1 MHFEGLMQ
9 TNPEQAVS
17 EEALLQGLKAHEA
30 WACETLIANY
40 AEMVFRVCYRILQDE
55 QEAEDAMQ
63 ETFLTVYRS
72 IDNFRGDAKL
82 SSWLYRVATNK
93 ALSMLRTRKRKQ
105 GQNVPLE
112 TDEGDELPVADAYAI
127 VPEEFLLRQESAELL
142 QRGLEAMSPKLRA
155 ALVLYEIEGLSMKE
169 TAEAL
174 GISESAAKLR
184 VHRGRQ
190 FLQTYLAQHLQE
202 AIA

>member
-1 MHFEGLMQ
+1 MQ
-9 TNPEQAVS
+9 TNSEQAVS

-93 ALSMLRTRKRKQ
+93 ALSMLRTQKRKQ

-155 ALVLYEIEGLSMKE
+155 ALALYEIEGLSMKE

>member
-1 MHFEGLMQ
+1 MFTTDA
-9 TNPEQAVS
+9 TNDIS
-17 EEALLQGLKAHEA
+17 EESLLEGLKAHEA
-30 WACETLIANY
+30 WACERLIADY

-93 ALSMLRTRKRKQ
+93 ALSMLRSRKRKQ
-105 GQNVPLE
+105 GQNIPLE
-112 TDEGDELPVADAYAI
+112 TDEGDELPIADTYAI
-127 VPEEFLLRQESAELL
+127 VPEEFLLRQESAALL
-142 QRGLEAMSPKLRA
+142 QQGLEAMSPKLRA
-155 ALVLYEIEGLSMKE
+155 ALVLYELEGLSMKE

-190 FLQTYLAQHLQE
+190 FLQTYLTQHLQE

>member
-174 GISESAAKLR
+174 DISESAAKLR